1 MTQSKFGKKN
11 GFLSFLGR
19 DDKYDA
25 NDKTITYSKTATVDD
40 EAVNLNRLNTKFNE
54 CAKLLNLLPQQFSGR
69 LLVNDYDSSD
79 TSDRD
84 AMNKKYIDDKFAS
97 VIGFDFSK
105 APC

>member
-1 MTQSKFGKKN
+1 MNCLLTQSKFGKKN

-69 LLVNDYDSSD
+69 LLVDDSILV
-79 TSDRD
+79 THQTE
-84 AMNKKYIDDKFAS
+84 MQ
-97 VIGFDFSK
+97 
-105 APC
+105 